1 MSDFWDRLSK
11 ASDIGT
17 ETIGG
22 LIKYQTAKS
31 ALEAQRQANAF
42 NQQMALGNYNLEQ
55 VKIQGEALK
64 TDLLEQGK
72 SIVEMSK
79 ALAETPA
86 LAKDEAFMALLD
98 RAYGSYNN
106 SKEMYFGNLG
116 IAMPPTTRA
125 LDIARHVRSLPDTV
139 GKKWVDGTTEKLV
152 RSKYPD
158 ADMEAVKAA
167 WLGLQSMDKDKGDGI
182 VSSTLTNIFGE
193 FEGVPATSDESSAY
207 FEDSPDLDNAA
218 IRNALDILIGAPLT
232 DKGKAEREKEILEES
247 SGAPAVK
254 ETTPSAD
261 ATDSSLLE
269 DALNLLVPSASAA
282 EFRSGSEKGRTTRQ
296 RKTIPLE
303 PIEAMGGLMGGMGL
317 MGLGLMGA
325 DNYLARQAEADR
337 MKDYGE
343 TSQLIPQSAIEE
355 LRGMDFGGTGG
366 MLTFGD
372 SVSISPKA
380 KQFLEDLMLYVS
392 EYGEE
397 QGKRYMTRE
406 LSKLSEKD
414 QEQVLNAIEGK
425 NERNWGG
432 DFLDTLKYMA
442 TGNPYNSDGTRRH
455 YGPELNYP
463 WSHWFKDSE

>member
-17 ETIGG
+17 ETLEQIT
-22 LIKYQTAKS
+22 KYQAGKD
-31 ALEAQRQANAF
+31 ALEMRRQANAF

-86 LAKDEAFMALLD
+86 LANDQAFMTLLD
-98 RAYGSYNN
+98 RAYGNYNN

-116 IAMPPTTRA
+116 IAMPAATRA
-125 LDIARHVRSLPDTV
+125 LDIARHVRSLPDTI

-167 WLGLQSMDKDKGDGI
+167 WLGLQSMDKD
-182 VSSTLTNIFGE
+182 VSKAEKDSEGFPSTGKEQISELLGL
-193 FEGVPATSDESSAY
+193 PA
-207 FEDSPDLDNAA
+207 DLGAA
-218 IRNALDILIGAPLT
+218 IVN
-232 DKGKAEREKEILEES
+232 
-247 SGAPAVK
+247 APASVIEGIQEWYTGK
-254 ETTPSAD
+254 DAD
-261 ATDSSLLE
+261 PLYQITDPFGGRQFFKDLLGVEGTEYKGPRSSDVLGMLSNAISS
-269 DALNLLVPSASAA
+269 DAEAA

-303 PIEAMGGLMGGMGL
+303 PDEAMGGLMGGMGL

-355 LRGMDFGGTGG
+355 LRGMDFVGTGG

-414 QEQVLNAIEGK
+414 QEQVLEI
-425 NERNWGG
+425 
-432 DFLDTLKYMA
+432 L
-442 TGNPYNSDGTRRH
+442 SQ
-455 YGPELNYP
+455 
-463 WSHWFKDSE
+463 